1 MGRIRLDWDIESQK
15 ISKRDGEDPAAKRAR
30 RRSILKLL
38 LLIGILIGMI
48 IAAPLLV
55 RQRLLDVQNQVELL
69 LRDTVHAEV
78 AALRIGDLAAFL
90 DIQRSAT
97 DEWPNAQRAAFQ
109 EYAAM
114 KAEQDLKLTGT
125 ILAIAIDGQR
135 GRVLVEEIM
144 NGAPYA
150 KTWFYWRYA
159 DGWRH
164 VPPDYTFWGE
174 TRRIESD
181 ALRIQYRAVDEL
193 FAQQLSQTIT
203 AWLDHGCGILN
214 CGSPPPMTIDIAADA
229 PPAMS
234 WADESQRRLLMQS
247 PYVHG
252 ARADQP
258 FDPPRQLE
266 AAELLAERLM
276 QAQTGGQA
284 ATWPHDVFHL
294 RQSVRLY
301 LVEQFAQIDT
311 GAPLIKSLAS
321 QYGIDKI
328 SQLVSLFAPAADM
341 SIIQRVIPDPIG
353 QGQAG
358 LARLYRLAP
367 KRRRP
372 ADRQPRRKR
381 MAEPVRPFARISAS
395 GRIRTL
401 PRQSPAPAAPSHR
414 PADAN
419 RRRRN
424 SPAAD
429 DRANRRGKRLPRPY
443 HPVQPSEHRL
453 ETRQLAASYLPMF
466 SA

>member
-38 LLIGILIGMI
+38 LLIGIVIGMI

-55 RQRLLDVQNQVELL
+55 RQRLLDVQNQVERL

-97 DEWPNAQRAAFQ
+97 DEWPNAQRTAFQ

-135 GRVLVEEIM
+135 GRVLVEEIV

-150 KTWFYWRYA
+150 KPWFYWRYA

-214 CGSPPPMTIDIAADA
+214 CESLPPMTIDIAADA

-234 WADESQRRLLMQS
+234 WADESQRRLLMRS

-276 QAQTGGQA
+276 QAQTGGLPA
-284 ATWPHDVFHL
+284 AWPHDVFHL

-328 SQLVSLFAPAADM
+328 SQLVSLFAPTADM
-341 SIIQRVIPDPIG
+341 SIIQQVIPDPIG
-353 QGQAG
+353 QAKLDWRGFIAW
-358 LARLYRLAP
+358 RLNAEDQLIASRAENEWLTLYDLSQESVRAAAYERYR
-367 KRRRP
+367 
-372 ADRQPRRKR
+372 
-381 MAEPVRPFARISAS
+381 AS
-395 GRIRTL
+395 L
-401 PRQSPAPAAPSHR
+401 PPPPRQVTAQQMQT
-414 PADAN
+414 
-419 RRRRN
+419 
-424 SPAAD
+424 AAD
-429 DRANRRGKRLPRPY
+429 GTPQLRMTVRTGSGSAFRDHIILFSLVNTVWKRA
-443 HPVQPSEHRL
+443 S
-453 ETRQLAASYLPMF
+453 
-466 SA
+466 